1 MLHYSIH
8 KAKKENASWI
18 TFIHGA
24 GGSSAIWFKQIRFF
38 SKNFNLLLID
48 LQGHGAS
55 KDLIHNPFKSKYS
68 FESIA
73 EDIFEVLDHLKI
85 VKSHF
90 VGISLGTILIRQL
103 AEMQP
108 ERVEKMIMGGAVL
121 ELNLRSRILMYFGNA
136 TKSVLPY
143 MWLYRFFAFIIM
155 PNRNHKESRI
165 LFIRE
170 AKKLYQKEY
179 IRWIRLT
186 SEIIP
191 KLRIFRKV
199 AVDIPTL
206 YIMGDQDYMF
216 LPSVRKVTE
225 SDPFSQ
231 LLVLQKCGHVVNV
244 EKPKNFNDGML
255 MFLEGND

>member
-1 MLHYSIH
+1 MLHHSIYTS
-8 KAKKENASWI
+8 KNKNPNWI
-18 TFIHGA
+18 IFIHGA

-38 SKNFNLLLID
+38 SKYFNLLLID
-48 LQGHGAS
+48 LRGHGAS
-55 KDLIHNPFKSKYS
+55 QGLIQNPFKTKYS

-73 EDIFEVLDHLKI
+73 EDIFEVMDHLKI
-85 VKSHF
+85 QKSHF

-108 ERVEKMIMGGAVL
+108 GRFDKMIMGGAIL

-136 TKSVLPY
+136 TKSVIPY

-155 PNRNHKESRI
+155 PNRNHRESRI

-170 AKKLYQKEY
+170 AKKLYQKEF
-179 IRWIRLT
+179 IRWFKLT

-199 AVDIPTL
+199 SVDIPTL

-216 LPSVRKVTE
+216 LPSVRKVIE
-225 SDPFSQ
+225 SHPLSQ
-231 LLVLQKCGHVVNV
+231 LLVLRDCGHVVNV
-244 EKPKNFNDGML
+244 EKPKKFNDGML
-255 MFLEGND
+255 LFLND